1 VGSWSQLKQN
11 VPGFGVGTAL
21 KYFEETNQWDKSTS
35 YDDSLFF
42 KTLLENSMM
51 SLAKS
56 FFPLTAYMKKTPV
69 WSILANYL

>member
-1 VGSWSQLKQN
+1 LESVKAKCSWF
-11 VPGFGVGTAL
+11 FGVGTAL
-21 KYFEETNQWDKSTS
+21 KYFEETNQWDKVQDL

-56 FFPLTAYMKKTPV
+56 FPSNGLHERSSV